1 MNGPMRVV
9 LADDRPKVRSAL
21 QLLLKHALGI
31 SAVSDAGETKTLLE
45 IIRTIHPDLV
55 LLDWELPGLSA
66 IGSLSAL
73 REGCPKLLVIV
84 LSGRPEV
91 CEQALAAGADAF
103 VSKIDPPESL
113 LETLRTVDSR
123 RKDIETPTQP

>member
-1 MNGPMRVV
+1 MRVV
-9 LADDRPKVRSAL
+9 LADDQPKVRSAL
-21 QLLLKHALGI
+21 QLLLKHTLDI
-31 SAVSDAGETKTLLE
+31 SAMTEAGETKVLLE
-45 IIRTIHPDLV
+45 QIRTIHPDLV

-84 LSGRPEV
+84 LSGRPEA

-103 VSKIDPPESL
+103 VSKIDPPEFL
-113 LETLRTVDSR
+113 LETLRAVDSKR
-123 RKDIETPTQP
+123 TDIETSTQP

>member
-1 MNGPMRVV
+1 MRVV
-9 LADDRPKVRSAL
+9 LADDQPKVRSAL
-21 QLLLKHALGI
+21 QLLLKHALGV
-31 SAVSDAGETKTLLE
+31 SAVSEAGEAKALLE
-45 IIRTIHPDLV
+45 QIQTIHPHLV
-55 LLDWELPGLSA
+55 LLDWELPGLLA

-73 REGCPKLLVIV
+73 RESCPKLLVIV

-113 LETLRTVDSR
+113 LAALHTVDSR
-123 RKDIETPTQP
+123 RRDMEIPTQP

>member
-1 MNGPMRVV
+1 MAFKMSRPMRVV
-9 LADDRPKVRSAL
+9 LADNQPKVRSAL
-21 QLLLKHALGI
+21 QLLLKHALDI
-31 SAVSDAGETKTLLE
+31 SAVTEAGETKALLE
-45 IIRTIHPDLV
+45 QIRTIHPDLV

-91 CEQALAAGADAF
+91 GEQALAAGADAF

-113 LETLRTVDSR
+113 LAVLHSVDSR
-123 RKDIETPTQP
+123 